1 MNIAAKV
8 WSHSVP
14 AGMSFLVTCKE
25 LPEDAIHTAQ
35 FIEHFDALSNTS
47 NSQRIRSSQRL
58 GHAFSDSSGHYA
70 FLQDMIKYL
79 TTVNA
84 YEGLELPCIYGWKLS
99 INALFGLWHY
109 LKEGYEFLL
118 TSGLNQDCIKNLFNI
133 IHGKGGFRDNP
144 DVQQFK
150 AAFKYVVAYKLFVQ
164 SGSSNCNIDSDTKLL
179 YIAIVAMVKYIKPL
193 PNNVENAKN
202 TDIVRLIRPPM
213 TLQIANIAVY
223 ISGVLL
229 QKIPPNDYTEC
240 MSNLSCQNYL
250 QIIKTC
256 LCMNL

>member
-1 MNIAAKV
+1 
-8 WSHSVP
+8 
-14 AGMSFLVTCKE
+14 MSFLVTCKE

-35 FIEHFDALSNTS
+35 FIEHFDALFNTF

-118 TSGLNQDCIKNLFNI
+118 TSGLNQDCIENLFSI

-150 AAFKYVVAYKLFVQ
+150 AAFKYVWLISF
-164 SGSSNCNIDSDTKLL
+164 L
-179 YIAIVAMVKYIKPL
+179 YRVDQVIA
-193 PNNVENAKN
+193 
-202 TDIVRLIRPPM
+202 RLIV
-213 TLQIANIAVY
+213 TKIALHSKCSN
-223 ISGVLL
+223 G
-229 QKIPPNDYTEC
+229 KIH
-240 MSNLSCQNYL
+240 
-250 QIIKTC
+250 KTFAKQC
-256 LCMNL
+256 